1 MLFSHGLFNML
12 NLASTH
18 IIRLITVSAAN
29 IECHASWGD
38 TNGTS
43 VSLGS
48 LNTPNITTAT
58 TTTIVPSPSSGFT
71 RNVKAIYATNVSTST
86 STRVVIEH
94 FDGTTAS
101 ELIGFVLLPGENL
114 TFNEEGRWS
123 HRDAQGAEYP
133 PAGLGNYSG
142 IAIPFMKSGTA
153 ADTAGYW
160 YCTSKDAG
168 FPGAWSPGTPGINGR
183 ITDGTTATDNGC
195 IPIKNPSLG
204 ANYLTEIQMAAG
216 VNHSHLFFDVLWVNS
231 GIVVTTTTAQAI
243 VSPTLPARDAN
254 GTTNGEGCMIAML
267 TTVANTNA
275 AAIANTT
282 VSYTN
287 SDGVAGRTAT
297 LTAIAGSQIPISP
310 VIGTIVWFNL
320 AAGDKGVRSIQSITL
335 GTSLVAGSVSLMIAR
350 DIATIGTTIV
360 NVSAQKIIGSPGIR
374 LYNGSCI
381 LHCYLASAT
390 TATFCSG
397 ELTIMEK

>member
-1 MLFSHGLFNML
+1 ML
-12 NLASTH
+12 NLTNTTH
-18 IIRLITVSAAN
+18 VIRMITGAAAN
-29 IECHASWGD
+29 VDAHVSWVDFNSTAG
-38 TNGTS
+38 
-43 VSLGS
+43 
-48 LNTPNITTAT
+48 TPNDTVIPGAQNTTDVVTAT
-58 TTTIVPSPSSGFT
+58 TTTIVPAPAAGVK
-71 RNVKAIYATNVSTST
+71 RNVKAIYITNTGSVV
-86 STRVVIEH
+86 STRVTVEH
-94 FDGTTAS
+94 FDGTNAA
-101 ELIGFVLLPGENL
+101 ELIGFILLPGENM

-133 PAGLGNYSG
+133 PAGLGAYG
-142 IAIPFMKSGTA
+142 GTAIPFMKSGTA

-168 FPGAWSPGTPGINGR
+168 FPGAWAPGTPGLNGR
-183 ITDGTTATDNGC
+183 VTNGTAAADNGC
-195 IPIKNPSLG
+195 IPIKNPAIG

-231 GIVVTTTTAQAI
+231 GISVTTTTAQAI
-243 VSPTLPARDAN
+243 SSPTLPARDSN

-267 TTVANTNA
+267 TTTANTNA
-275 AAIANTT
+275 AAIANST

-297 LTAIAGSQIPISP
+297 LSAIAGSQIPVSP

-320 AAGDKGVRSIQSITL
+320 QAGDKGVQSIQGITL
-335 GTSLVAGSVSLMIAR
+335 NTSLAAGAVSLMICR
-350 DIATIGTTIV
+350 DIATIGTTIP
-360 NVSAQKIIGSPGIR
+360 NVSAQKIIGMPGIR